1 MARKAVIQKST
12 RELPNAK
19 QLHELSG
26 LLGAELTNLA
36 LANIGAATIP
46 TVNVPREVEDSTALL
61 SELLHEMKINI
72 QQELQTPVDP
82 EFRHQRI
89 EKISKYSQNV
99 QDAINNWEKTSG
111 YSQVRAAK
119 ALLTEHLTG
128 AVVDAVVPQNTQ
140 TLSQTSLSGT
150 VDLILQQGIRE
161 QVAPLLLERNDEDNA
176 PVEI

>member
-1 MARKAVIQKST
+1 MARKAIIQKIT
-12 RELPNAK
+12 RELPSAK
-19 QLHELSG
+19 QIHELSG

-36 LANIGAATIP
+36 LANVGAATIP

-61 SELLHEMKINI
+61 SELLDELKTNI
-72 QQELQTPVDP
+72 RQELQVPIQP
-82 EFRHQRI
+82 EMRHQHI
-89 EKISKYSQNV
+89 EKMTRYADVIHETVNK
-99 QDAINNWEKTSG
+99 WEKTSG

-150 VDLILQQGIRE
+150 VDAVLQQGIRE
-161 QVAPLLLERNDEDNA
+161 QVSPLLLEKNDDDNA